1 MFQWLKTVLKFKP
14 ACTCVLSNLVGIH
27 NVLLSRESSCPTH
40 GDAALMNSGHCPDC
54 KGTTFQFGRR
64 GDETRRETSMKVKLT
79 FEPTNEQELAA
90 LKLLGITG
98 LSADLHSNG
107 ELERQHRILGALI
120 DILKLVIVP

>member
-1 MFQWLKTVLKFKP
+1 
-14 ACTCVLSNLVGIH
+14 
-27 NVLLSRESSCPTH
+27 
-40 GDAALMNSGHCPDC
+40 
-54 KGTTFQFGRR
+54 
-64 GDETRRETSMKVKLT
+64 MKVKLT

>member
-54 KGTTFQFGRR
+54 KGTTFQFGPEGGVGRVVTCEGCGSMFLVEVL
-64 GDETRRETSMKVKLT
+64 GDIDDDPVK
-79 FEPTNEQELAA
+79 
-90 LKLLGITG
+90 IVYW
-98 LSADLHSNG
+98 DRI
-107 ELERQHRILGALI
+107 ERPRMRSYQQRLF
-120 DILKLVIVP
+120 